1 MRVTI
6 QSINFDADRKLLEFI
21 HKKVEKLK
29 QFNPAI
35 VDVMVYLRLE
45 KSKDGQNKLVEIKTS
60 VPSGEFMVKQ
70 RGRRFEEATDLA
82 LDQAKRQL
90 KDAKEKALAY

>member
-29 QFNPAI
+29 TVNPSI

-45 KSKDGQNKLVEIKTS
+45 KSKEGQNKLVEIKAS
-60 VPSGEFMVKQ
+60 VPSGEFMAKQ
-70 RGRRFEEATDLA
+70 RGRTFEEATDLGI
-82 LDQAKRQL
+82 DQAKRQL